1 MPSREALE
9 DEDRRIRQLQIVVNL
24 AFSSIADSALEPGQA
39 WDMVLAVRGTA
50 LRLFPGKELAFDVIY
65 LPRFL
70 RLLAYRYP
78 GTVRPR
84 FG

>member
-9 DEDRRIRQLQIVVNL
+9 DEDRKIRQLQIVVSL
-24 AFSSIADSALEPGQA
+24 ALSSIADAALEPGEA
-39 WDMVLAVRGTA
+39 WDLVLAVRGTA

-70 RLLAYRYP
+70 RVMAYRYP
-78 GTVRPR
+78 DTARPR

>member
-24 AFSSIADSALEPGQA
+24 ALSSIADTALESGQA
-39 WDMVLAVRGTA
+39 WDMVLAVRGMA

-70 RLLAYRYP
+70 RLLAHRYP